1 MHANRECS
9 NMFAGATD
17 RVLRGEHQIVSSV
30 MVVCLHLN
38 SRLLAAVG
46 ADLPCLR
53 IYIRPR
59 KGINGGGGDEYSAT
73 KH

>member
-1 MHANRECS
+1 MYANRECS

-17 RVLRGEHQIVSSV
+17 RVLRGAHQVVSSV
-30 MVVCLHLN
+30 MVVCLQLN

-59 KGINGGGGDEYSAT
+59 KGN
-73 KH
+73 KWRRRR